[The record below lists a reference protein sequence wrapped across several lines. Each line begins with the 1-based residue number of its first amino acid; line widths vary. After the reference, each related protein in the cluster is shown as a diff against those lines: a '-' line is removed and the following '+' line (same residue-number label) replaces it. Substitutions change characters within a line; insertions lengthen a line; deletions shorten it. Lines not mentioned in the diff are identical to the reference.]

1 MKHLEEVA
9 PFDQT
14 AVRRVHHEL
23 AQHPLMTAE
32 RLGEFAMRQEPQYVR
47 FHDGRREIG
56 TDFGAVLTT
65 DPARR
70 SLQRALDNL
79 DAKDAGVFVQINC
92 LRLDPEYG
100 ALIDAFLDEIDRALP
115 PRERGLLYRDASAF
129 LASPG
134 SVTPYH
140 LDHEQNV
147 LLHMHGPKTLYVWD
161 GHDRSIVPYDQLEA
175 FYANGSQVPFRPD
188 LANRGQSFHLQPG
201 DGVYMP
207 AGSPHAV
214 QTGGGVTVTFSM
226 LFVTRASMR
235 TIETFKANH
244 AFRGLGLSPSPV
256 GAKPAQDEVKRQT
269 YRALRVVKAAMK
281 ARRPEPLRYI

>member
-1 MKHLEEVA
+1 MKLLEEPA
-9 PFDQT
+9 SFDQSV
-14 AVRRVHHEL
+14 VRRVRHGL
-23 AQHPLMTAE
+23 AHHPLMTAE
-32 RLGEFAMRQEPQYVR
+32 RLGEFALRQQPQYVR

-56 TDFGAVLTT
+56 TVFGDVLTT
-65 DPARR
+65 DPTRH
-70 SLQRALDNL
+70 SLHRALDNL
-79 DAKDAGVFVQINC
+79 DAKNAGVFVQINC

-100 ALIDAFLDEIDRALP
+100 ALIQAFLQEVDSALP

-147 LLHMHGPKTLYVWD
+147 LLHMHGPKTLSVWE

-175 FYANGSQVPFRPD
+175 FYANGSQVPFRPE
-188 LANRGQSFHLQPG
+188 LADRGQPFHLQPG

-214 QTGGGVTVTFSM
+214 QTGAEVTVTVSM

-244 AFRGLGLSPSPV
+244 ALRGLGLSPSPV
-256 GAKPAQDEVKRQT
+256 GAKPAQDEIKRQT
-269 YRALRVVKAAMK
+269 YRALRVAKATMK